1 MCTCGRNLH
10 QLKANQDISHEKLI
24 MMLSK
29 ANFTHDFNIQN
40 VETYKSKLKK
50 RCDQCVMERYKC
62 CVQSSL

>member
-1 MCTCGRNLH
+1 
-10 QLKANQDISHEKLI
+10 